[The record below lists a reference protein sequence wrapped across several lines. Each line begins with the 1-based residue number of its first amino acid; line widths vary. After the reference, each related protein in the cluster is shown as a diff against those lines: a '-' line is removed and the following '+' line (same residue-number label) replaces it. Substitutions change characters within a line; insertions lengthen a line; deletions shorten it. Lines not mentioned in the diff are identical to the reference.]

1 MEILIFQTDIL
12 SEEKVAVL
20 EPVFNNHTD
29 ILSWSV
35 DLEDIDKVLRIEA
48 NASLTE
54 KAVIELGKAHDF
66 TIEVLAD

>member
-1 MEILIFQTDIL
+1 MEILIFQTDIK
-12 SEEKVAVL
+12 SVEKVAML
-20 EPVFNNHTD
+20 EPVFNNHAD

-48 NASLTE
+48 NACLTE
-54 KAVIELGKAHDF
+54 TAVIELGKAHDC